1 MAEVGKLNKLIVKRE
16 QEFGFYLD
24 GGDYGEILL
33 PRTDTPDRFNIGDKV
48 EVFVYF
54 DSEDRIIATT
64 KTPKI
69 SVGEFAVLKVVSV
82 TTIGAFLDWGLP
94 KDLFVSFNEQKDLMQ
109 EGQEYLVHAYYDEK
123 SNRIAASSKIDKFYE
138 IKHHDYINEQ
148 KVDLIIGTETELG
161 FKAIVDRKYWGVL
174 YRNEIF
180 QKLNY
185 AQQIK
190 GYIKKV
196 RTDGKLDLCL
206 DKPGP
211 QKVDSVSQAV
221 LDKLNENDGFI
232 EITDKSS
239 PELIS
244 KMFGVSKK
252 TYKKAIGALYKRK
265 HIILEKNGIRL
276 ISKN

>member
-24 GGDYGEILL
+24 GGDFGEILL

-180 QKLNY
+180 QKINY

>member
-24 GGDYGEILL
+24 GGDFGEILL
-33 PRTDTPDRFNIGDKV
+33 PRTDAPDRFNIGDKV
-48 EVFVYF
+48 EVFIYF

-180 QKLNY
+180 QKINY

-211 QKVDSVSQAV
+211 QKIDSVSQAI

-232 EITDKSS
+232 EITDKST